1 MVADSCSGAVVGT
14 STMAVTLT
22 DLSVSN
28 VASMIAV
35 GIAVGK
41 LLTFQPTMG
50 VWRVN
55 TRSPDSDPSRI
66 TYHSTR
72 GFPFLA
78 AHVKRQYL
86 VSIDG
91 NSWSGHVK
99 IILRSRCRYALAE
112 ELHSSYWP
120 KIPRTDST
128 ASGAFAVL
136 VVSWSRTAAKILTA
150 VAAAVTAL
158 GLY

>member
-50 VWRVN
+50 V
-55 TRSPDSDPSRI
+55 
-66 TYHSTR
+66 
-72 GFPFLA
+72 
-78 AHVKRQYL
+78 
-86 VSIDG
+86 
-91 NSWSGHVK
+91 
-99 IILRSRCRYALAE
+99 
-112 ELHSSYWP
+112 
-120 KIPRTDST
+120 
-128 ASGAFAVL
+128 
-136 VVSWSRTAAKILTA
+136 
-150 VAAAVTAL
+150 
-158 GLY
+158 

>member
-1 MVADSCSGAVVGT
+1 
-14 STMAVTLT
+14 MAVTLT

-41 LLTFQPTMG
+41 LLTFQPSWVFEG
-50 VWRVN
+50 LIPE
-55 TRSPDSDPSRI
+55 RSPDSDPSRI
-66 TYHSTR
+66 TCHSTR

-91 NSWSGHVK
+91 
-99 IILRSRCRYALAE
+99 
-112 ELHSSYWP
+112 
-120 KIPRTDST
+120 DS
-128 ASGAFAVL
+128 
-136 VVSWSRTAAKILTA
+136 
-150 VAAAVTAL
+150 
-158 GLY
+158 